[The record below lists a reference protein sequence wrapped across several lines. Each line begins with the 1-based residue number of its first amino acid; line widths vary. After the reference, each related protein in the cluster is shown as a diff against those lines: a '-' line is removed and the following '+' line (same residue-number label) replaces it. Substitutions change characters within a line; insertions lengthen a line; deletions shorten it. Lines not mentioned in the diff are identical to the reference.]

1 MGKVVAAR
9 DLNVDKQRKWTT
21 RTRPHV
27 HAYGEAGRA
36 KGRLHG
42 AMARLRRGSKVSL
55 HVKQH

>member
-42 AMARLRRGSKVSL
+42 AMAV
-55 HVKQH
+55 